1 MNDWAIRLTIWL
13 AVAAW
18 LLRVFVEASGRSF
31 ASRDRLIRWTWLVGA
46 LACATHVACAMGIA
60 HCWSLG
66 NAMRHTAQVT
76 RQVMG
81 VELPSSVFVN
91 FAFTVLWLV
100 DSVRLLRAESPRQ
113 LGLTRQ
119 LIWAVMML
127 NGTVVFGPKYWTWIA
142 LLCVLLLALT
152 VRHRFAQS
160 ASYARRTGPT

>member
-31 ASRDRLIRWTWLVGA
+31 ASRDWLIRWTWLVGA
-46 LACATHVACAMGIA
+46 VACATHVVCAMGIA
-60 HCWSLG
+60 HCWSLD

-91 FAFTVLWLV
+91 FAFTALWLV
-100 DSVRLLRAESPRQ
+100 DGVCVFRSTSPRL

-142 LLCVLLLALT
+142 LPCVLLLALIWYRR
-152 VRHRFAQS
+152 VDAPHR
-160 ASYARRTGPT
+160 